1 MAHLHPH
8 FVWQGEEGRYLWRDV
23 DITCDIPIIR
33 ETLRNALTADV
44 EDGPSYTH
52 VRFHLDLPMDIEK
65 RLRNTF
71 NVEDLS
77 LDEGHILVADDGIDI
92 YSQTPRGLFYGC
104 QTLIHSMRGQFLGNC
119 LIYDF
124 PVCVVR
130 GVKLMLPPPDKLD
143 DFKEF
148 IDFLCVYKYNTVMLE
163 VGGAMEYKRHPE
175 INDGWVA
182 YCAEMNEY
190 PGKTR
195 KIQGQYDWE
204 KNSIHSENGGGRF
217 LSQDAVK
224 DLAAYCR
231 ERMLE
236 VIPEVPSLSHSD
248 YLLTRHPELNE
259 RTEDPYPDTYCPS
272 NPDSYK
278 LLFDVFDEVIEVFQP
293 ATINIGHDEYY
304 TIGLCERCRGKKAE
318 DLYAGDIRRIY
329 DHLAAK
335 GVRTMLWAEKFLDS
349 HWSDGVPIGGAEKP
363 KTPATYRAI
372 NMVPQDLR
380 ILHWYWGIN
389 RTYELEYLKRGME
402 MTYGNFTGLGFP
414 AWRERVA
421 RDGVQGAIIS
431 NWGAT
436 DGQTLQRN
444 AILFNVVYS
453 AYLFWNGAFDDSRTD
468 EVRDLTFR
476 ELYRYRGEAARRNA
490 APNARF
496 LTFVHTTDTRIEHEG
511 FVDGNYIDN
520 EQFALG
526 EYVIE
531 YEDGSEHAVPI
542 IWGLNISSQDVN
554 WDLKEFDRADCSTPD
569 SALIEASY
577 TARPQRMDGRTWY
590 ETEVEDRFPQKRI
603 TGVRVRKRLNAPGNV
618 YLRSFG
624 VSAAS

>member
-1 MAHLHPH
+1 
-8 FVWQGEEGRYLWRDV
+8 
-23 DITCDIPIIR
+23 
-33 ETLRNALTADV
+33 
-44 EDGPSYTH
+44 
-52 VRFHLDLPMDIEK
+52 
-65 RLRNTF
+65 
-71 NVEDLS
+71 
-77 LDEGHILVADDGIDI
+77 
-92 YSQTPRGLFYGC
+92 
-104 QTLIHSMRGQFLGNC
+104 
-119 LIYDF
+119 
-124 PVCVVR
+124 
-130 GVKLMLPPPDKLD
+130 MLPPPDKLD

-304 TIGLCERCRGKKAE
+304 TIGLCETMPRQEGRGPLRRRHSQ
-318 DLYAGDIRRIY
+318 DLRPLGRQGRPY
-329 DHLAAK
+329 DALGREVPWTRT
-335 GVRTMLWAEKFLDS
+335 GV
-349 HWSDGVPIGGAEKP
+349 DGVPIGGAEKP

-380 ILHWYWGIN
+380 ILHWS
-389 RTYELEYLKRGME
+389 
-402 MTYGNFTGLGFP
+402 LGHQP
-414 AWRERVA
+414 H
-421 RDGVQGAIIS
+421 
-431 NWGAT
+431 
-436 DGQTLQRN
+436 L
-444 AILFNVVYS
+444 
-453 AYLFWNGAFDDSRTD
+453 
-468 EVRDLTFR
+468 
-476 ELYRYRGEAARRNA
+476 
-490 APNARF
+490 
-496 LTFVHTTDTRIEHEG
+496 
-511 FVDGNYIDN
+511 
-520 EQFALG
+520 
-526 EYVIE
+526 
-531 YEDGSEHAVPI
+531 
-542 IWGLNISSQDVN
+542 
-554 WDLKEFDRADCSTPD
+554 
-569 SALIEASY
+569 
-577 TARPQRMDGRTWY
+577 
-590 ETEVEDRFPQKRI
+590 
-603 TGVRVRKRLNAPGNV
+603 
-618 YLRSFG
+618 
-624 VSAAS
+624 